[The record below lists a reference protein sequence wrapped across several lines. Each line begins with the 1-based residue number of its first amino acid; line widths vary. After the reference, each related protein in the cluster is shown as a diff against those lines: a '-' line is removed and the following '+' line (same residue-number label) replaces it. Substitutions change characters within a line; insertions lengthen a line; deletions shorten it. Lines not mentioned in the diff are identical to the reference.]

1 MVTLLLWSWDE
12 KAMATCSRSI
22 RSLASTLIVKRGFPL
37 GNTWSEFGQRPSTR
51 RGDWT
56 LAFSRSVLTKVA
68 WSLPRTAATVLKTG
82 LTGLLGTPLKAF
94 DQTSAGIVP
103 TVSPCG
109 ADSSAG
115 TSG

>member
-1 MVTLLLWSWDE
+1 MVTLLLWSAGE
-12 KAMATCSRSI
+12 NARATWSRSI
-22 RSLASTLIVKRGFPL
+22 RSLASTLIVKRGLPF
-37 GNTWSEFGQRPSTR
+37 GNTWSVFGQRPSTR

-56 LAFSRSVLTKVA
+56 LAFSRSVLTRVA
-68 WSLPRTAATVLKTG
+68 WFLPRTAATVPRTG
-82 LTGLLGTPLKAF
+82 LTGLLGIPLKAF

-109 ADSSAG
+109 ADCNAG